1 MDKKKQSFN
10 TKVIHAGE
18 PDPRIEGAV
27 NVPIFQSSTF
37 EFEGQTDYNDLKY
50 IRLNNTPNHI
60 ALHKKLA
67 ILEGAEKA
75 LVTSSGMSAIT
86 TTLLTFLKNGDHIIA
101 NNTLY
106 GGTADYIKNDLNL

>member
-37 EFEGQTDYNDLKY
+37 EFE
-50 IRLNNTPNHI
+50 
-60 ALHKKLA
+60 
-67 ILEGAEKA
+67 
-75 LVTSSGMSAIT
+75 
-86 TTLLTFLKNGDHIIA
+86 
-101 NNTLY
+101 
-106 GGTADYIKNDLNL
+106 